1 MEQNWSCFILVHIGL
16 FLLFSTYSHKDSLII
31 AFILFSNAPLCSLA
45 TSTYQYNSTIGGAR
59 MPRADKGMNVGLNPN
74 DGTILLFG
82 GKDNPGQ
89 FVQFDPLTNTFTDM
103 GSTYFTTDCYARAQ
117 TYAQIENTLWMISDR
132 SDFIKVNVQTYDVEY
147 PSISIP
153 LTVERLACL
162 ASLDTYLFVVGGW
175 DGSVARTSL
184 QIYNTMSG
192 VWINGTPSLQT
203 KRDTLACAVVNE
215 HLYAIAGWYE
225 SNSYLDT
232 IEVLNVGGDLQSTSV
247 QWRYMNDTFTNPSDG
262 LRAVQRDDHI
272 IVIGGYDAYGKV
284 ESADVY
290 IIDTVAQT
298 ISICGTLEVGLSHGA
313 SIIYGNTLYIFG
325 GSEEGGETEFS
336 DRHQYITL
344 PPTAAPTLSPT
355 TASQS
360 PSSNPFFIPR
370 NSPTNY
376 PTVAPSSNPTLS
388 PTSDPTLPPSIHPTL
403 VPTASPSNTHIITA
417 MPSIS
422 MDATGST
429 NENESPIDIELM
441 MVVAVGILI
450 FIIAIL
456 LLLLGYCRHI
466 ERRKRVQKNKTMVQ
480 KGLQQSVKMMNNNVP
495 SDVIEE
501 DERMDNEEDSIDS
514 LYVNKDGNQEQATK
528 GGVAKE
534 VQWMKGFGE
543 QKTDKGSEEI
553 GGQREKEVEMGY
565 TNEGPND
572 IENEGP
578 HHVEKTKRIDIT

>member
-232 IEVLNVGGDLQSTSV
+232 IEVLNVGGDLQSIG
-247 QWRYMNDTFTNPSDG
+247 WRYMNDTLTNPSG
-262 LRAVQRDDHI
+262 GFRAVQRDDNI
-272 IVIGGYDAYGKV
+272 IVIGGYDGNV
-284 ESADVY
+284 LPNVY
-290 IIDTVAQT
+290 IIDTVAET
-298 ISICGTLEVGLSHGA
+298 VSICGILEVGLARVA
-313 SIIYGNTLYIFG
+313 SIIYQNTLYIFG
-325 GSEEGGETEFS
+325 GDEQDGKT
-336 DRHQYITL
+336 DIYQYITL
-344 PPTAAPTLSPT
+344 PLRNISRSPTTASQSPSSNPSFTPSNSPTIYPTVAPTLSPT

-360 PSSNPFFIPR
+360 PSSHPSSNPTI
-370 NSPTNY
+370 Y
-376 PTVAPSSNPTLS
+376 PTVAPTSNPTLS

-403 VPTASPSNTHIITA
+403 VPTASPSDTT
-417 MPSIS
+417 PFG
-422 MDATGST
+422 DVTGVTGST
-429 NENESPIDIELM
+429 KENESPIDIELL

-466 ERRKRVQKNKTMVQ
+466 ERRKRVQKNTKMVQ
-480 KGLQQSVKMMNNNVP
+480 KVFQKSAKMMNNTVP

-501 DERMDNEEDSIDS
+501 DGRMDNEED
-514 LYVNKDGNQEQATK
+514 
-528 GGVAKE
+528 
-534 VQWMKGFGE
+534 
-543 QKTDKGSEEI
+543 
-553 GGQREKEVEMGY
+553 
-565 TNEGPND
+565 
-572 IENEGP
+572 
-578 HHVEKTKRIDIT
+578 